1 MGWHASRDTRCLTV
15 QPIAEGL
22 SYNLMESPAVSGA
35 ADDNALCITVK
46 NEERRQA
53 AQCTRQVYHQPKSSG
68 LLLSGDRVMQ
78 KETMPK
84 LQLQESMRDPGKCY
98 MCGKPGHITRHCCN
112 QEGSKSSGQ
121 KASKLGYSNQT
132 HTHHAAQGRS
142 EG

>member
-1 MGWHASRDTRCLTV
+1 
-15 QPIAEGL
+15 
-22 SYNLMESPAVSGA
+22 
-35 ADDNALCITVK
+35 
-46 NEERRQA
+46 
-53 AQCTRQVYHQPKSSG
+53 
-68 LLLSGDRVMQ
+68 MQ

-132 HTHHAAQGRS
+132 HTHQVQGKEKDRTRCRIRDDPS
-142 EG
+142 GHLYSLEDSAEKIQVKNIVMRDGGQPHCAHIRIQGVPAVEMVDNRAYITLLELSSQSVTH